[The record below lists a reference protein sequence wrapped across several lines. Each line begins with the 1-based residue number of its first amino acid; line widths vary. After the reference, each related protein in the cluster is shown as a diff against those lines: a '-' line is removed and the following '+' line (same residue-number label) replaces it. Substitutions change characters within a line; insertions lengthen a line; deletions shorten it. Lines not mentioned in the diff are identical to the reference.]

1 MINPYN
7 VSEVLSDLIFNQF
20 GFHVS
25 PSVTPEERNIADNLY
40 NSLIAILESNSYFFE
55 SKTTLDH
62 DDDFCNVNFEDFES
76 PVTIY
81 EQNND
86 SADIG
91 SQPVDEHDLE
101 KAFYFDYMKR
111 VVACFDEKDT
121 STGRRKRNWC
131 TIKHVFRRVP
141 NPQYISRFRKYVN
154 SGGTKRQKIDD
165 IDIFVYDEFEN
176 ARQQF
181 LCVHDIDL
189 RRWLSRKLVN

>member
-1 MINPYN
+1 MINPSN
-7 VSEVLSDLIFNQF
+7 LSKVLSDLMFNQF

-25 PSVTPEERNIADNLY
+25 SSVTPEERNIADNLY

-55 SKTTLDH
+55 SETTLDH
-62 DDDFCNVNFEDFES
+62 DDDFCNMNFEDFES

-86 SADIG
+86 SADIDY
-91 SQPVDEHDLE
+91 QPIDEHDLE
-101 KAFYFDYMKR
+101 KAFSLNYMKR
-111 VVACFDEKDT
+111 VVACFDEKDP

-131 TIKHVFRRVP
+131 TIKHMFRRVP

-176 ARQQF
+176 ARQ
-181 LCVHDIDL
+181 
-189 RRWLSRKLVN
+189 